1 MIKTIEYKVS
11 ISNEQYDA
19 LLIELIPSMLD
30 FFKSESGQRIFS
42 EYMRQKNKQQS
53 EAA

>member
-42 EYMRQKNKQQS
+42 EYMKQKNKQQG